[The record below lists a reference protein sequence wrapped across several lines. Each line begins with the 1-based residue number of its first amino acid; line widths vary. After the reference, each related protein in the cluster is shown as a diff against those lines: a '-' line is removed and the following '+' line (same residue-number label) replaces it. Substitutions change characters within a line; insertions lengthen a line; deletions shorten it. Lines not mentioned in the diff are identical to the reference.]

1 MVVEASPAQAA
12 PTAQH
17 RWTREYPGVVIRGS
31 SPLGVDLDGG
41 GLDVVVGGYDGKVY
55 AVHGSNG
62 SDVGGWPHA
71 TGFGIWSSPSAADVD
86 GNGSPEV
93 FVGAGLAEG
102 ARPRGGMVGINANGA
117 RRWFFSGA
125 DPDNPQQAVTA
136 TAPIGDINSDGTPDL
151 PFGTMGLT
159 MHNLTASS
167 GQQNG
172 GWPFYADDSVFS
184 SAALADVNRDGQT
197 DIVVGGDSWVGG
209 PVDHEG
215 GVLRAIR
222 SNGSLI
228 WQRFFN
234 DIVYSSPAV
243 ADLDGNGTLE
253 IAVGNGDFYHRE
265 KGYGGHEDSR
275 RLFLLDAATGN
286 TIWQKELGALTTG
299 SPALADV
306 NGDGRRDIVT
316 ATQFP
321 DGTGRLFA
329 FDVNGT
335 TLINEAANGGAV
347 IGSVTTADFNS
358 DGGQDILVPTGAG
371 VTAYNGKT
379 GRQMFFISGTSYQNS
394 PLVTDVDGNG
404 RVDIFLAGT
413 KGNTGVIHRYEVTES
428 TLGAHGWHT
437 FRGDARRTGS
447 LTNPPLSHSFCGAP
461 GAGGYWM
468 VARDGGMFSFCDARF
483 FGSMGGQ
490 RLNAPIVGMTSTRS
504 GNGYWMVASDGGIFA
519 FGDARFH
526 GSMGGQR
533 LNAPIVGIT
542 RTPSGDGYWM
552 VASDGG
558 IFAFGDARFFG
569 SMGGSRLNAPIVAIA
584 ARPDTQGY
592 WLVASDGGMFAFN
605 APFFGSMGGH
615 KLNAPIVSMT
625 PNGNGNGYWLVATD
639 GGIFAFGSVKFYGS
653 MGGARLNQPIVGMSR
668 TPSGDGY
675 RLVAADGGL
684 FSFNAPFFGSM
695 GGARLNQP
703 IVGMGVP
710 LL

>member
-1 MVVEASPAQAA
+1 MVVEASPAEAA
-12 PTAQH
+12 PRADH
-17 RWTREYPGVVIRGS
+17 RWTREIGGAVIRGS
-31 SPLGVDLDGG
+31 SPLAVDLDGG
-41 GLDVVVGGYDGKVY
+41 GVDVMVGSYNGNLYGL
-55 AVHGSNG
+55 HGSDG
-62 SDVGGWPHA
+62 SDVPGWPQN

-93 FVGAGLAEG
+93 FVGAGTAETALPPG
-102 ARPRGGMVGINANGA
+102 AMLGFNANGA
-117 RRWFFSGA
+117 RRWTFQGA
-125 DPDNPQQAVTA
+125 DGDNPRQAVTA
-136 TAPIGDINSDGTPDL
+136 TAPIGDLNSDGTPDI

-159 MHNLTASS
+159 MHSLTATS

-172 GWPFYADDSVFS
+172 GWPFYSDDSMFS

-197 DIVVGGDSWVGG
+197 DIVVGGDASPGG
-209 PVDHEG
+209 PFDHKG
-215 GVLRAIR
+215 GVLRALR

-228 WQRFFN
+228 WQRTFN

-243 ADLDGNGTLE
+243 GDLDGNGTLE
-253 IAVGNGDFYHRE
+253 VVVGNGDYWQRVE
-265 KGYGGHEDSR
+265 GRGGHEDSR
-275 RLFLLDAATGN
+275 RLFLMDAATGN
-286 TIWQKELGALTTG
+286 SIWTKDLGGITTG

-306 NGDGRRDIVT
+306 NGDGRRDIVIGT
-316 ATQFP
+316 H
-321 DGTGRLFA
+321 DGNNGRLYA
-329 FDVNGT
+329 FDVGGGVLMDVAT
-335 TLINEAANGGAV
+335 FGGAV
-347 IGSVTTADFNS
+347 IGSVTTADLDS
-358 DGGQDILVPTGAG
+358 DRDQEVLVGTGAG
-371 VTAYNGKT
+371 VSAYRFGSNSPMFTMNGDVAH
-379 GRQMFFISGTSYQNS
+379 QNS
-394 PLVTDVDGNG
+394 PLVTDADGDG
-404 RVDIFLAGT
+404 RVDIFIAGT
-413 KGNTGVIHRYEVTES
+413 RGGNGVVSRYEITES
-428 TLGAHGWHT
+428 MLGDRGWHT

-447 LTNPPLSHSFCGAP
+447 LTNPPLTHSFCGAP

-483 FGSMGGQ
+483 SGSMGGQ
-490 RLNAPIVGMTSTRS
+490 RLNAPIVGMTSTKS

-592 WLVASDGGMFAFN
+592 WLLASDGGMFAFN